1 MPTGTDGL
9 SALLSPRSV
18 ALVGASDDVTR
29 IGGRPLRYLRESGFA
44 GAVYPVNPKRETVQG
59 LKAYASVAHLPET
72 PDVAILAV
80 PASGTVE
87 AVRACAERGIRA
99 AIVFSAGFAEAG
111 DAGRAMQD

>member
-1 MPTGTDGL
+1 MLTRTDSI
-9 SALLSPRSV
+9 SALLAPNSV

-59 LKAYASVAHLPET
+59 LRAFSSVAALPEA

-80 PASGTVE
+80 PAAATVQ
-87 AVRACAERGIRA
+87 AV
-99 AIVFSAGFAEAG
+99 
-111 DAGRAMQD
+111 